1 MTIGLGIDTGGTYT
15 DSVILDMDSG
25 RILSRA
31 KDLTTRN
38 DLVIGIT
45 GSIGK
50 HRPELLKKISL
61 VSLSS
66 TLATNSVVEGK
77 GCRAGLISIGRRYDG
92 TVTADVYAQVAG
104 SHDLKGNEKVPLDE
118 EAAKAALSEMKGKVD
133 AIAIT
138 GYLSIRNPEHEERLA
153 HLADEILGIPV
164 VQGHELSSGLGF
176 NERTTTALMNARLI
190 PVITDLIESVKKSLA
205 KFGIDAPLMI
215 VKGDGTVLN
224 EASAVKRPVET
235 VLSGPASSLTGAK
248 ALTGLKDAVMIDI
261 GGTTTDIGVIRNG
274 FPRLEKEGAL
284 IGGKRTRVLAAAV
297 STYGIG
303 GDSRIIVNGTRIELT
318 PVRVIPLCIAAT
330 KWPHVREKLQ
340 DLAHRVPGHAAETVT
355 ADEILQE
362 TEFFTPAKSVTTETM
377 QECDRRLLELIAE
390 EPKTL
395 EEAGDAIGVL
405 PYTFNVSR
413 LEKLGLVTR
422 IGVTPSDILHAEE
435 SYVEYDYKASKQAV
449 DYLARKTLLGFDEF
463 VSTVKDMIETKI
475 ATCLMK
481 DLLLE
486 DGGFEDLGPA
496 AEDLIRKAVSGKDG
510 LDFGVSIRIN
520 KPIIGIGA
528 PVGAWLPRIAEIFH
542 TQLLLPVDSNV
553 GNAIGA
559 ISGSVSK
566 TVTVHIQPKEGAIG
580 ADPASIVFLGDEKYE
595 FPTFVEAVGFA
606 KDKGSEYAER
616 LAVESG
622 ATNVVIEV
630 DVEKKTFGTA
640 SDASVQILLEADV
653 TIRATGKPD
662 LVSYRFQNA

>member
-1 MTIGLGIDTGGTYT
+1 M
-15 DSVILDMDSG
+15 
-25 RILSRA
+25 
-31 KDLTTRN
+31 
-38 DLVIGIT
+38 
-45 GSIGK
+45 
-50 HRPELLKKISL
+50 
-61 VSLSS
+61 
-66 TLATNSVVEGK
+66 
-77 GCRAGLISIGRRYDG
+77 
-92 TVTADVYAQVAG
+92 
-104 SHDLKGNEKVPLDE
+104 
-118 EAAKAALSEMKGKVD
+118 
-133 AIAIT
+133 
-138 GYLSIRNPEHEERLA
+138 
-153 HLADEILGIPV
+153 
-164 VQGHELSSGLGF
+164 
-176 NERTTTALMNARLI
+176 
-190 PVITDLIESVKKSLA
+190 
-205 KFGIDAPLMI
+205 
-215 VKGDGTVLN
+215 
-224 EASAVKRPVET
+224 
-235 VLSGPASSLTGAK
+235 
-248 ALTGLKDAVMIDI
+248 
-261 GGTTTDIGVIRNG
+261 
-274 FPRLEKEGAL
+274 
-284 IGGKRTRVLAAAV
+284 
-297 STYGIG
+297 
-303 GDSRIIVNGTRIELT
+303 
-318 PVRVIPLCIAAT
+318 
-330 KWPHVREKLQ
+330 
-340 DLAHRVPGHAAETVT
+340 
-355 ADEILQE
+355 
-362 TEFFTPAKSVTTETM
+362 
-377 QECDRRLLELIAE
+377 
-390 EPKTL
+390 

-449 DYLARKTLLGFDEF
+449 DYLARKALLGFDEF

-580 ADPASIVFLGDEKYE
+580 TDPASIVFLGAEKYE

-606 KDKGSEYAER
+606 KYKGSEYAER

>member
-153 HLADEILGIPV
+153 HLADEILGVPV

-261 GGTTTDIGVIRNG
+261 GGTTTDIGVLRNG
-274 FPRLEKEGAL
+274 CPRLEKEGAL

-303 GDSRIIVNGTRIELT
+303 GDSRSIVNGTRIELT
-318 PVRVIPLCIAAT
+318 PSA
-330 KWPHVREKLQ
+330 
-340 DLAHRVPGHAAETVT
+340 
-355 ADEILQE
+355 
-362 TEFFTPAKSVTTETM
+362 
-377 QECDRRLLELIAE
+377 
-390 EPKTL
+390 
-395 EEAGDAIGVL
+395 
-405 PYTFNVSR
+405 
-413 LEKLGLVTR
+413 
-422 IGVTPSDILHAEE
+422 
-435 SYVEYDYKASKQAV
+435 
-449 DYLARKTLLGFDEF
+449 
-463 VSTVKDMIETKI
+463 
-475 ATCLMK
+475 
-481 DLLLE
+481 
-486 DGGFEDLGPA
+486 
-496 AEDLIRKAVSGKDG
+496 
-510 LDFGVSIRIN
+510 
-520 KPIIGIGA
+520 
-528 PVGAWLPRIAEIFH
+528 
-542 TQLLLPVDSNV
+542 
-553 GNAIGA
+553 
-559 ISGSVSK
+559 
-566 TVTVHIQPKEGAIG
+566 
-580 ADPASIVFLGDEKYE
+580 
-595 FPTFVEAVGFA
+595 
-606 KDKGSEYAER
+606 
-616 LAVESG
+616 
-622 ATNVVIEV
+622 
-630 DVEKKTFGTA
+630 
-640 SDASVQILLEADV
+640 
-653 TIRATGKPD
+653 
-662 LVSYRFQNA
+662 

>member
-1 MTIGLGIDTGGTYT
+1 
-15 DSVILDMDSG
+15 
-25 RILSRA
+25 
-31 KDLTTRN
+31 
-38 DLVIGIT
+38 
-45 GSIGK
+45 
-50 HRPELLKKISL
+50 
-61 VSLSS
+61 
-66 TLATNSVVEGK
+66 
-77 GCRAGLISIGRRYDG
+77 
-92 TVTADVYAQVAG
+92 
-104 SHDLKGNEKVPLDE
+104 
-118 EAAKAALSEMKGKVD
+118 
-133 AIAIT
+133 
-138 GYLSIRNPEHEERLA
+138 
-153 HLADEILGIPV
+153 
-164 VQGHELSSGLGF
+164 
-176 NERTTTALMNARLI
+176 MNARLI

-261 GGTTTDIGVIRNG
+261 GGTTTDIGVLRNG

-318 PVRVIPLCIAAT
+318 PVRVIPLCIATT

-362 TEFFTPAKSVTTETM
+362 TEFFTPAKPVTTETM
-377 QECDRRLLELIAE
+377 QECDRRLLELIAK

-449 DYLARKTLLGFDEF
+449 DYLARKALLGFDEF

-510 LDFGVSIRIN
+510 LDFGVSIRIK

-542 TQLLLPVDSNV
+542 TQS
-553 GNAIGA
+553 
-559 ISGSVSK
+559 SS
-566 TVTVHIQPKEGAIG
+566 
-580 ADPASIVFLGDEKYE
+580 
-595 FPTFVEAVGFA
+595 
-606 KDKGSEYAER
+606 R
-616 LAVESG
+616 
-622 ATNVVIEV
+622 
-630 DVEKKTFGTA
+630 
-640 SDASVQILLEADV
+640 
-653 TIRATGKPD
+653 
-662 LVSYRFQNA
+662 